1 MKKIL
6 VIIMAL
12 MIGLSSTFA
21 CESIFDKID
30 GITCE
35 IQYLACEDTNNDIKV
50 CNKVLEKV
58 EQYEE
63 ALEKYRDVSKSA
75 AELKREIEV
84 LKKEHNI
91 ENKSKLKDMRF
102 KYLDLVYD
110 VGRAFDEY
118 NNAFENFLGEEG
130 LKLME
135 SEEFRNKLWE
145 CYDNYIDY
153 NYLMD

>member
-1 MKKIL
+1 MMT
-6 VIIMAL
+6 VDM
-12 MIGLSSTFA
+12 FA
-21 CESIFDKID
+21 CERIFDKID

-35 IQYLACEDTNNDIKV
+35 IQYLACKDNNIDIKV

-63 ALEKYRDVSKSA
+63 ACENYEKVNKA
-75 AELKREIEV
+75 AIELKREIED
-84 LKKEHNI
+84 LKKEYNV
-91 ENKSKLKDMRF
+91 ENKTKLKNMRL
-102 KYLDLVYD
+102 KYQDLLYD
-110 VGRAFDEY
+110 AGRALDEY
-118 NNAFENFLGEEG
+118 NNTFENFLGEEG

-145 CYDNYIDY
+145 CYN

>member
-1 MKKIL
+1 
-6 VIIMAL
+6 
-12 MIGLSSTFA
+12 MIGLNNAFA

-75 AELKREIEV
+75 AEL
-84 LKKEHNI
+84 
-91 ENKSKLKDMRF
+91 MRF